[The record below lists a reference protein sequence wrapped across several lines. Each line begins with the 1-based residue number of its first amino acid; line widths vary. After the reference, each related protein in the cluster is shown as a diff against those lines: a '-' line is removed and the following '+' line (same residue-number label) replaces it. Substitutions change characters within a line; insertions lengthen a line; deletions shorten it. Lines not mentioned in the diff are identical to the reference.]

1 MGAQVLQAWGCPQ
14 HCPWKGWHRTDLGTS
29 WPFCSTCSHLGQA
42 GPKQCLHGMLGPWA
56 PICVTRTAAGP
67 GDKDQHSR
75 RPSAPQGKGTLCWA
89 LGGHSSVGSY
99 GHGMQKVHLRVFPIS
114 GPCSGL
120 PLLLGTAPAPSFLC
134 IYIYKKKQFKG
145 KSSRVWLLQETR
157 KRCGSSVIFLGF
169 GILNSCLLIIP
180 WVSHMEMHLCTES
193 ERAASRNSSS
203 VIFYDAVM
211 PARCRL
217 TSFSRAA
224 GWQSA
229 HPCQALK

>member
-14 HCPWKGWHRTDLGTS
+14 HCPWKGWHRTDLSTS

-75 RPSAPQGKGTLCWA
+75 RPSAPQCKGTLCWA

-99 GHGMQKVHLRVFPIS
+99 RHGMQKVLLRVFPIR

-120 PLLLGTAPAPSFLC
+120 CPKAVPAPSFLC
-134 IYIYKKKQFKG
+134 NLREKVLECDCCKKLERGVGAAWYSWVLAFWI
-145 KSSRVWLLQETR
+145 RV
-157 KRCGSSVIFLGF
+157 
-169 GILNSCLLIIP
+169 
-180 WVSHMEMHLCTES
+180 
-193 ERAASRNSSS
+193 
-203 VIFYDAVM
+203 Y
-211 PARCRL
+211 
-217 TSFSRAA
+217 
-224 GWQSA
+224 
-229 HPCQALK
+229 